1 MDIAVFGGSFDPP
14 HIGHENIVEL
24 ALMEL
29 PIDKLFVV
37 PTFLNPFKSHFH
49 LEPSDRFELLQELF
63 SENKNVEVCNFEIV
77 QKKKTPTFETVSFL
91 KESYDIGK
99 IYLIIG
105 ADNLK
110 NIHLWYNFLELKE
123 LVSFVVVTR
132 DGIVLEND
140 CLLDLKYL
148 HLDAKVSSTNLRE
161 NMNLDL
167 IPTKLREKVR
177 ELWKKE

>member
-14 HIGHENIVEL
+14 HIGHENIVKL

-29 PIDKLFVV
+29 PIDRLFVV

-49 LEPSDRFELLQELF
+49 LTPFERFDLLQELF

>member
-14 HIGHENIVEL
+14 HIGHEKIVQL
-24 ALMEL
+24 ALTEL
-29 PIDKLFVV
+29 PIDRLFVV
-37 PTFLNPFKSHFH
+37 PTFLNPFKENFH
-49 LEPSDRFELLQELF
+49 LEPSERFELLKDLF
-63 SENKNVEVCNFEIV
+63 EENKKVEIYDYEIK
-77 QKKKTPTFETVSFL
+77 QKKKTPTFETISFL
-91 KESYDIGK
+91 KASYNIEK

-110 NIHLWYNFLELKE
+110 NIHLWYNFLELKKF
-123 LVSFVVVTR
+123 VSIVVVTR

-140 CLLDLKYL
+140 SLLDLRYL
-148 HLDAKVSSTNLRE
+148 YLDVKVSSTNLRE

>member
-14 HIGHENIVEL
+14 HIGHQKIVEL
-24 ALMEL
+24 ALREL
-29 PIDKLFVV
+29 PIEKLFVV
-37 PTFLNPFKSHFH
+37 PTYLNPFKSHFH
-49 LEPSDRFELLQELF
+49 LEPSERFELLKELF
-63 SENKNVEVCNFEIV
+63 EENKKVEICDYEIE
-77 QKKKTPTFETVSFL
+77 KKEKTPTFETILFL
-91 KESYDIGK
+91 KASYNIGK

-132 DGIVLEND
+132 DDIALENE
-140 CLLDLKYL
+140 YL
-148 HLDAKVSSTNLRE
+148 GTLTVLNLEEKVSSTDLRK

-167 IPTKLREKVR
+167 IPLKLKEKVTR
-177 ELWKKE
+177 IWKKE

>member
-14 HIGHENIVEL
+14 HIGHEKIVEL
-24 ALMEL
+24 ALNEL

-49 LEPSDRFELLQELF
+49 LEPNERFELLQGLF
-63 SENKNVEVCNFEIV
+63 SDNTNVEICNFEIV
-77 QKKKTPTFETVSFL
+77 QNKKTPTFETVSFL

-140 CLLDLKYL
+140 FLVDVRYLQLDL
-148 HLDAKVSSTNLRE
+148 KVSSTSLRE
-161 NMNLDL
+161 DMNLDL
-167 IPTKLREKVR
+167 IPLKLKEKVK